1 MIRKFIDRLLGKAP
15 ATDDGLPAGVSL
27 GQRVEYGVD
36 QHKIDPRLIIEPAVN
51 VCKKLKDA
59 GYEAYIVGGAVRD
72 LLVGLE
78 PKDFDV
84 ATNATPEQVKALFRR
99 AFIIGRRFRLV
110 HVIYGR
116 GREHEKIEVSTFRAY
131 LDNAADSSAVKG
143 NEKTSRSELDGKSHA
158 VDASGRV
165 LRDNVWGPQN
175 EDAARRDIT
184 VNAMYYDPETQI
196 VVDYHGGMNDSKAKL
211 LRMIGD
217 PETRYREDPVR
228 IIRVLRFAAKMGYK
242 IEAKTEAPIR
252 KMKTLLANVPSSRMF
267 EELLKLLQTGHSLQS
282 IAMLK
287 KYGLDRGVFAIL
299 DSYFEGIAT
308 NPAREAFVN
317 RALADTDRRVNEG
330 KPVAP
335 SFLMACVFWHEVSA
349 RWQALREQGEPLMP
363 ALQAAVDA
371 TFDARI
377 GDISGRGKL
386 AADMREIWQMQP
398 RFDKRTGSS
407 PAAMLA
413 QPRFRAA
420 FDFMR
425 LRADAGEIDM
435 ELVEWWES
443 YSMGDEDKR
452 RDLMEAARKLAQA
465 KPREPRPAPRDPRP
479 LKTASA
485 SAHASA
491 PDAERAPTPAP
502 RVSAAKQQMLQL
514 AATARAA
521 LADGATDADRAA
533 LRALLD
539 NAELPFGTVGPDA
552 PPLTATQELLRE
564 FADLTLVAI
573 ADDATPADIA
583 SARSLLDKVEKKA
596 NTTRRRR
603 GGGGRRKTAAGPA
616 FKDDEDDDGAG
627 ESAE

>member
-15 ATDDGLPAGVSL
+15 AGDVTPEGIPL

-36 QHKIDPRLIIEPAVN
+36 QHKINPKLVDEPAVR
-51 VCKKLKDA
+51 VVKTLQEA

-72 LLVGLE
+72 LLVGMR

-84 ATNATPEQVKALFRR
+84 ATNATPEQVKQQFRR
-99 AFIIGRRFRLV
+99 AFIVGRRFRLV

-116 GREHEKIEVSTFRAY
+116 NREQDQIEVSTFRAY
-131 LDNAADSSAVKG
+131 LDNAADTSAVKG

-165 LRDNVWGPQN
+165 LRDNVWGPQI
-175 EDAARRDIT
+175 EDAARRDFT
-184 VNAMYYDPETQI
+184 VNAMYYDPQTQTVI
-196 VVDYHGGMNDSKAKL
+196 DYHGGMADSKAKL

-252 KMKTLLANVPSSRMF
+252 GMKALLANVPASRLFDEMI
-267 EELLKLLQTGHSLQS
+267 KLLQTGHSLAS
-282 IAMLK
+282 LEVLK
-287 KYGLDRGVFAIL
+287 KYGLDRKTFPIL
-299 DSYFEGIAT
+299 DAHFEGIAK

-349 RWQALREQGEPLMP
+349 RWQQFRDAGESLMP
-363 ALQAAVDA
+363 ALQMAVDA

-386 AADMREIWQMQP
+386 AGDMREIWQMQP

-407 PAAMLA
+407 PAAMLE

-425 LRADAGEIDM
+425 LRADAGEVEM
-435 ELVEWWES
+435 ELVKWWED
-443 YSMGDEDKR
+443 YSLGDDDKR
-452 RDLMEAARKLAQA
+452 RDLLEAARKLAQS

-479 LKTASA
+479 L
-485 SAHASA
+485 A
-491 PDAERAPTPAP
+491 PAADSVPDPERAPAQPP
-502 RVSAAKQQMLQL
+502 RISAAKQQMLQL

-533 LRALLD
+533 MRSLFD
-539 NAELPFGTVGPDA
+539 NTELPFGTVGPDA

-564 FADLTLVAI
+564 FADLMLVAI
-573 ADDATPADIA
+573 ADDATDADVA
-583 SARSLLDKVEKKA
+583 NARSLLDKVEKKA

-603 GGGGRRKTAAGPA
+603 GGGGRRKPSNAPA
-616 FKDDEDDDGAG
+616 FKDDEDDGDDG
-627 ESAE
+627 ESD

>member
-1 MIRKFIDRLLGKAP
+1 MP
-15 ATDDGLPAGVSL
+15 PGVSL
-27 GQRVEYGVD
+27 GQRTEFGVD
-36 QHKIDPRLIIEPAVN
+36 QHKIDPRLVAEPAVR
-51 VCKKLKDA
+51 VVKTLQDA

-72 LLVGLE
+72 LLVGLR

-84 ATNATPEQVKALFRR
+84 ATNATPEQVKGLFRR
-99 AFIIGRRFRLV
+99 AFIVGRRFRLV

-116 GREHEKIEVSTFRAY
+116 GREHEQIEVSTFRAY
-131 LDNAADSSAVKG
+131 LDNAVDTAAVKG

-175 EDAARRDIT
+175 EDAARRDFT
-184 VNAMYYDPETQI
+184 VNAMYYDPQTQI
-196 VVDYHGGMNDSKAKL
+196 VVDYHGGMADSKARL

-242 IEAKTEAPIR
+242 IEARTEAPIR
-252 KMKTLLANVPSSRMF
+252 GMKSLLANVPASRLFDEMI
-267 EELLKLLQTGHSLQS
+267 KLLQTGHSLAS
-282 IAMLK
+282 LEVLR
-287 KYGLDRGVFAIL
+287 KYGLDRKTFPIL
-299 DSYFEGIAT
+299 DAHFEGIAK

-349 RWQALREQGEPLMP
+349 RWKTFRDDGEPSMP

-386 AADMREIWQMQP
+386 AADMREIWLMQP

-407 PAAMLA
+407 PAAMLE

-435 ELVEWWES
+435 ELVEWWEG
-443 YSMGDEDKR
+443 YSLGDDEKR
-452 RDLMEAARKLAQA
+452 RELMETARKLAQSR
-465 KPREPRPAPRDPRP
+465 PREPRAAPRDPRP
-479 LKTASA
+479 IKAA
-485 SAHASA
+485 AAPA
-491 PDAERAPTPAP
+491 PDAERAPAPAP

-514 AATARAA
+514 ATTARAA
-521 LADGATDADRAA
+521 LADDAAESDRAA
-533 LRALLD
+533 MRALFD
-539 NAELPFGTVGPDA
+539 NTELPFGTVGPDA

-573 ADDATPADIA
+573 ADGATESDVAA
-583 SARSLLDKVEKKA
+583 ARALLDKVEKKA

-603 GGGGRRKTAAGPA
+603 GGGGRKKPGAPA
-616 FKDDEDDDGAG
+616 FKDDEDDDGDAD
-627 ESAE
+627 AE

>member
-15 ATDDGLPAGVSL
+15 TADEGMPAGVTL

-51 VCKKLKDA
+51 VCKKLQDA

-72 LLVGLE
+72 LLVNLE

-84 ATNATPEQVKALFRR
+84 ATNATPEQVKSLFRR

-131 LDNAADSSAVKG
+131 LDNAADASAVQG
-143 NEKTSRSELDGKSHA
+143 NEKTSRSELEGKSHA

-184 VNAMYYDPETQI
+184 VNAMYYDPETQV
-196 VVDYHGGMNDSKAKL
+196 VVDYHGGMVDSKAKL

-252 KMKTLLANVPSSRMF
+252 KMKSLLANVPSSRMF

-299 DSYFEGIAT
+299 DSYFEGIAN

-349 RWQALREQGEPLMP
+349 RWQALRDQGEPLMP

-435 ELVEWWES
+435 ALVEWWEA

-452 RDLMEAARKLAQA
+452 RDLLEAARKQAQSR
-465 KPREPRPAPRDPRP
+465 PREPKAAPRDPRP
-479 LKTASA
+479 LKPASPAAA
-485 SAHASA
+485 S
-491 PDAERAPTPAP
+491 DAEREPAPAP

-514 AATARAA
+514 AATARTA

-533 LRALLD
+533 MRALFD
-539 NAELPFGTVGPDA
+539 NTELPFGTVGPDA

-564 FADLTLVAI
+564 FADLMLVAI
-573 ADDATPADIA
+573 GDDAAEADIA

-603 GGGGRRKTAAGPA
+603 GGGGRRKAATGPA
-616 FKDDEDDDGAG
+616 FKDDEDDD
-627 ESAE
+627 AEADPAE

>member
-15 ATDDGLPAGVSL
+15 AGDASTEGIPL

-36 QHKIDPRLIIEPAVN
+36 QHKIDPKLVAEPAVR
-51 VCKKLKDA
+51 VVKTLHDA

-72 LLVGLE
+72 LLVGLR

-84 ATNATPEQVKALFRR
+84 ATNATPEQVKAQFRR
-99 AFIIGRRFRLV
+99 AFIVGRRFRLV

-116 GREHEKIEVSTFRAY
+116 NREQDQIEVSTFRAY
-131 LDNAADSSAVKG
+131 MDNAADTTTVKG

-165 LRDNVWGPQN
+165 LRDNVWGPQI
-175 EDAARRDIT
+175 EDAARRDFT
-184 VNAMYYDPETQI
+184 VNAMYYDPQTQI
-196 VVDYHGGMNDSKAKL
+196 VVDYHGGMADSKARL

-217 PETRYREDPVR
+217 PQTRYREDPVR

-242 IEAKTEAPIR
+242 IEPKTEAPIR
-252 KMKTLLANVPSSRMF
+252 KMKSLLANVPASRLFDEMT
-267 EELLKLLQTGHSLQS
+267 KLLQTGHSLAS
-282 IAMLK
+282 LEVLK
-287 KYGLDRGVFAIL
+287 KYGLDRKTFPIL
-299 DSYFEGIAT
+299 DAHFEGIAN

-349 RWQALREQGEPLMP
+349 RWQALRDQGEPLMP

-398 RFDKRTGSS
+398 RFDRRTGSS
-407 PAAMLA
+407 PAAMLE

-425 LRADAGEIDM
+425 LRADAGEVDE
-435 ELVEWWES
+435 ELVTWWED
-443 YSMGDEDKR
+443 YSLGSDER
-452 RDLMEAARKLAQA
+452 RRELMEVARKQAQS
-465 KPREPRPAPRDPRP
+465 KPREPKAAPRDPRP
-479 LKTASA
+479 LKAVATD
-485 SAHASA
+485 A
-491 PDAERAPTPAP
+491 PAAEAAPAPAP
-502 RVSAAKQQMLQL
+502 RISAAKQQMLQL

-533 LRALLD
+533 MRALFD
-539 NAELPFGTVGPDA
+539 NTELPFGTVGPDA

-564 FADLTLVAI
+564 FADLVLVAI
-573 ADDATPADIA
+573 GDDATEADVA
-583 SARSLLDKVEKKA
+583 GARSLLDKVEKKA

-603 GGGGRRKTAAGPA
+603 GGGGGRRKAGAAPA
-616 FKDDEDDDGAG
+616 FKDDEDDDGDAG
-627 ESAE
+627 SAD

>member
-15 ATDDGLPAGVSL
+15 TAAATDLPDGVTL
-27 GQRVEYGVD
+27 GQRMEYGAD
-36 QHKIDPRLIIEPAVN
+36 QHKIDPKLVAEPAVR
-51 VCKKLKDA
+51 VVKTLQDA

-72 LLVGLE
+72 LLVGLR

-84 ATNATPEQVKALFRR
+84 ATNATPEQVKSLFRR
-99 AFIIGRRFRLV
+99 AFIVGRRFRLV

-116 GREHEKIEVSTFRAY
+116 GREHEQIEVSTFRAY
-131 LDNAADSSAVKG
+131 LDNAVDAAAVKG

-165 LRDNVWGPQN
+165 LRDNVWGPQI
-175 EDAARRDIT
+175 EDAARRDFT

-196 VVDYHGGMNDSKAKL
+196 VVDYHGGMADSKAKL

-228 IIRVLRFAAKMGYK
+228 IIRVLRFAAKMGYR
-242 IEAKTEAPIR
+242 IESKSEAPIR
-252 KMKTLLANVPSSRMF
+252 TMKTLLANVPSSRLFDEMI
-267 EELLKLLQTGHSLQS
+267 KLLQTGHSLAS
-282 IAMLK
+282 LEVLK
-287 KYGLDRGVFAIL
+287 KYGLDRKTFPIL
-299 DSYFEGIAT
+299 DAHFEGIAG

-317 RALADTDRRVNEG
+317 RALADTDRRVDEG

-335 SFLMACVFWHEVSA
+335 SFLMACVFWHDVSA
-349 RWQALREQGEPLMP
+349 RWKSLRDEGEPLMP
-363 ALQAAVDA
+363 ALQMAVDA

-386 AADMREIWQMQP
+386 AADMREIWLMQP

-435 ELVEWWES
+435 AIVEWWED
-443 YSMGDEDKR
+443 YSMGDDEQR
-452 RDLMEAARKLAQA
+452 RVLMDAAKKLAQSR
-465 KPREPRPAPRDPRP
+465 PREPKPAPRDPRP
-479 LKTASA
+479 VEAAST
-485 SAHASA
+485 HAQADDS
-491 PDAERAPTPAP
+491 ERAPAPAV

-514 AATARAA
+514 ASTARAA
-521 LADGATDADRAA
+521 LGDGADDEDRAA
-533 LRALLD
+533 MRSLFD
-539 NAELPFGTVGPDA
+539 NTELPFGSVGPDA

-564 FADLTLVAI
+564 FADLMLVAI
-573 ADDATPADIA
+573 ADGATEADVA
-583 SARSLLDKVEKKA
+583 NARSLLDKVEKKA

-603 GGGGRRKTAAGPA
+603 GGGGGRKKSSAPA
-616 FKDDEDDDGAG
+616 FKDDEDDEGDGDA
-627 ESAE
+627 AE